1 MRQFELKNLALNRFA
16 VFFVILVFL
25 ALSINGL
32 MLLYVLKLH
41 KQTLSQQQ
49 NRRNSLQIT
58 YDIEQE
64 TAALSKMVRAYTA
77 TANTRFLKYYYDI
90 IEIRQGK
97 KAPPENY
104 NHTYWAE
111 VMAGSREH
119 VMPKDNPGQSVSE
132 RMKAFGFTKEEFVAL
147 DNILKSAQNLYNQDQ
162 ISFAATQGLYDPIE
176 KQFVNDGEPQ
186 PQFANNLVYSEYYL
200 QLENDLFQAVEF
212 FTDLTDQRTKIS
224 VQQVSTQLSRS
235 IYAAIIML
243 AITVFVV
250 LIAMVVIRKRVLA
263 PMKDLTQTALS
274 FGAGDYSIRAETR
287 QGVRELQ
294 ALGQT
299 FNAMAHNIQ
308 DDIFHREKIQKQLEV
323 ASLKAEDSTRAKS
336 LFLANMSHE
345 IRTPMNAIIGMAY
358 LTLNTELDARQ
369 KDYIGKIQYAAQSLL
384 RIINDILDFSKIEAG
399 KLELEIVS
407 FRLED
412 VVSNSLSLLRHRVLE
427 KNMELLLDI
436 KNPNLI
442 GDTGVFLG
450 DPLRLEQVLN
460 NLLSN
465 AVKFTDNG
473 YVQLSIEET
482 GSSSTVSELQFNVRD
497 TGIGMTPEQVGRL
510 FQEFS
515 QADESTTRR
524 HGGTG
529 LGLSIAKRLATL
541 MGGRISVTSEK
552 NQGTQFRFK
561 INLPQAARSETHGVP
576 NRQLG
581 HGLKV
586 LIVDDH
592 EPARMV
598 LHTILGHFGL
608 ESVMVDSGVAA
619 LQYLDQSDVAFDM
632 IFIDWVM
639 PNMGGEELI
648 TAMRALP
655 DFIHPEIVVMSAYD
669 IEKIHELCENQK
681 ICHFL
686 PKPILP
692 NEIRKLLLEN
702 RQLYTKEKEK
712 EQVIRKTDFAG
723 MRVLIVEDN
732 EVNQLIAT
740 EMLSNCG
747 IKVDI
752 ADNGQ
757 EAIDILNLKPDTY
770 YHVVLMDI
778 QMPVMDGYEA
788 TRLLRSQD
796 RFASLPIIAMTA
808 HAMLEEKRRC
818 ITAGMNDH
826 IAKPFELELLL
837 QTLSSY
843 YTHDGPLLSL
853 QSSCGAENDR
863 TSGAGKDLPRKI
875 PGVDLTKGLSHC
887 GGMIS
892 LYRKILEDHVNN
904 YSNFTATLLAL
915 VEKEQWDEFSSVLH
929 TFKGLSGTIGAIDC
943 QEMCVKI
950 ESTVMGNKPNLG
962 PLLVELDEK
971 LTPALTALADFFAG
985 EPKQSA
991 EEVVAP
997 CIDGEL
1003 NEILM
1008 QLDYLLSE
1016 SDSAVLDFWSE
1027 HEAILKKTLPPSKQK
1042 KLALAI
1048 SQFQFEEA
1056 QLLLTAF
1063 LSES

>member
-25 ALSINGL
+25 ALSFNGL

-41 KQTLSQQQ
+41 KQTLGQQQ
-49 NRRNSLQIT
+49 NRQNSLQIT

-77 TANTRFLKYYYDI
+77 TANTRFLRYYYDI

-111 VMAGSREH
+111 VMAGAREH
-119 VMPKDNPGQSVSE
+119 IMPKDNPGQSVSE
-132 RMKAFGFTKEEFVAL
+132 RMKAFGFTKEEFIAL
-147 DNILKSAQNLYNQDQ
+147 DNILKSSQNLYNQDQ
-162 ISFAATQGLYDPIE
+162 ISFAATQGLYDPME
-176 KQFVNDGEPQ
+176 KQFINDGEPQ
-186 PQFANNLVYSEYYL
+186 PQFANNLVYSDHYL
-200 QLENDLFQAVEF
+200 QLENDLFQTVEF
-212 FTDLTDQRTKIS
+212 FADLTDKRTKIS

-243 AITVFVV
+243 ALTVFIV
-250 LIAMVVIRKRVLA
+250 LIAMEVIRKKVLA

-274 FGAGDYSIRAETR
+274 FGAGEYAIRAETR

-299 FNAMAHNIQ
+299 FNAMANNIQ
-308 DDIFHREKIQKQLEV
+308 DDIFHREEIQKQLEV

-412 VVSNSLSLLRHRVLE
+412 VVGNSLSLLRHRVLE
-427 KNMELLLDI
+427 KKMELLLDI
-436 KNPNLI
+436 KNSHLI

-482 GSSSTVSELQFNVRD
+482 GRTPTASELQFTVRD

-529 LGLSIAKRLATL
+529 LGLSIAKRLTTL

-552 NQGTQFRFK
+552 NQGTQFCFT
-561 INLPQAARSETHGVP
+561 ISLPQADQSETHGVP
-576 NRQLG
+576 SRQLG
-581 HGLKV
+581 HGLNV

-619 LQYLDQSDVAFDM
+619 LQCLDQSDDGFDM

-648 TAMRALP
+648 TAIRTLP
-655 DFIHPEIVVMSAYD
+655 TLNQPEIVVMSAYD
-669 IEKIHELCENQK
+669 IEKIHELCANQK
-681 ICHFL
+681 ICQFL

-692 NEIRKLLLEN
+692 NEIRKLLLEK
-702 RQLYTKEKEK
+702 RQLYAGEQKK
-712 EQVIRKTDFAG
+712 EQVARKTDLEG
-723 MRVLIVEDN
+723 MRVLVVEDN
-732 EVNQLIAT
+732 EVNQLIAS

-747 IKVDI
+747 IQIDT
-752 ADNGQ
+752 ANNGQ

-796 RFASLPIIAMTA
+796 RYASLPIIAMTA
-808 HAMLEEKRRC
+808 HAMIEEKRRC
-818 ITAGMNDH
+818 ISAGMNDH

-837 QTLSSY
+837 QTLSGY
-843 YTHDGPLLSL
+843 YTNDTPSLLL
-853 QSSCGAENDR
+853 QSSYGVENDE
-863 TSGAGKDLPRKI
+863 TSEACNDLPTNI

-887 GGMIS
+887 GGMID
-892 LYRKILEDHVNN
+892 LYRKILADHVKNF
-904 YSNFTATLLAL
+904 SNLTSTLLAL
-915 VEKEQWDEFSSVLH
+915 VEKEQWGEFSSAIH
-929 TFKGLSGTIGAIDC
+929 TFKGLSGTIGASDC

-950 ESTVMGNKPNLG
+950 ESAVMSNKPNLDS
-962 PLLVELDEK
+962 LLVELDEK
-971 LTPALTALADFFAG
+971 LTPILTALARFFAD
-985 EPKQSA
+985 EQQQSA
-991 EEVVAP
+991 EVAVTP
-997 CIDGEL
+997 LIDRKSK
-1003 NEILM
+1003 EILM
-1008 QLDYLLSE
+1008 QLDYLLCE
-1016 SDSAVLDFWSE
+1016 ADSAALDFWSD
-1027 HEAILKKTLPPSKQK
+1027 HEAMLKKILSPATEK

-1048 SQFQFEEA
+1048 GQFQFEEA
-1056 QLLLTAF
+1056 QLLLQAS